1 MTARFQGSDLD
12 LVRSE
17 EEIEIETWS
26 GEAAARHRAIIWVVV
41 DEQDRVLIRSYRGP
55 GARWFREVV
64 AQPDCRIHMHGRAL
78 DARANPASD
87 PESVAACS
95 EGLRTKYAGHSATPS
110 MRRNYLETTLE
121 LVPR

>member
-1 MTARFQGSDLD
+1 MNARFATSDLD
-12 LVRSE
+12 QLRTE

-26 GEAAARHRAIIWVVV
+26 GEGGARHRAIIWVVV
-41 DEQDRVLIRSYRGP
+41 DNQDRVLIRSYRGP

-64 AQPDCRIHMHGRAL
+64 TQPDCRIHLRGRAL
-78 DARANPASD
+78 EARAEAATD
-87 PESVAACS
+87 PDRAAACS

-110 MRRNYLETTLE
+110 MRRSYLETTLE